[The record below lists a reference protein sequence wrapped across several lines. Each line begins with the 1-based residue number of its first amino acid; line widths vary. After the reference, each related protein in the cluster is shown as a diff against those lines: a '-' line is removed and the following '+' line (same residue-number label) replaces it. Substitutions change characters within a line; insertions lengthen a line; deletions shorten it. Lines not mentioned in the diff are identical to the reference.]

1 MRLKS
6 SFDVFLVALAM
17 VLLVIVGIG
26 VLSRSNQPEAADVST
41 QLSSEEVYAA
51 APESSGASG
60 LGAEF
65 GVAGSADDSSG
76 DGGDEAATLE
86 EIDEPEET
94 SVEWDLNGTF
104 AVVRAIMNVNVRVG
118 PSLDYGVMI
127 AIPNNTEVQ
136 VMRRSNDREWIRV
149 KLRDGREGW
158 IFGQLLDLPD

>member
-6 SFDVFLVALAM
+6 SLDVFLVALAM

-26 VLSRSNQPEAADVST
+26 VLSRNGQQETAASSQPST
-41 QLSSEEVYAA
+41 EDISA
-51 APESSGASG
+51 APASDGVEVSG

-65 GVAGSADDSSG
+65 GVAGSADESALGS
-76 DGGDEAATLE
+76 DEAATLE
-86 EIDEPEET
+86 EIEQPEEA

-127 AIPNNTEVQ
+127 SVPNNTEVQ
-136 VMRRSNDREWIRV
+136 VMRRSIDHEWIRV

-158 IFGQLLDLPD
+158 IFGSLLDLPN